1 VWFKRTWR
9 IFLWGSCR
17 ELNGLRCTITSYSSV
32 NQHESRNSD
41 NSKSQRKPI
50 QFTVNYYQIPR
61 IRRADRTRTPSRN
74 NGVGRGNGRV
84 PTNSETEQEEHWQN
98 DDLLS
103 STCSSVSSRPTY
115 SIRRDHPT
123 PLHPTDVT
131 IRLCLGVFRDGQT
144 WDRSKWR
151 GGARKAV
158 RVPDFLPLRKIGII
172 APINFSY
179 VNVASNFESAPPAL
193 IIIHQ
198 SRLLQRNKI
207 VNALQCSNQLLYT
220 YLDFFY
226 RVQLCNSKRMWF
238 IRISQLDKQTMRR
251 SFSSQLNPRL
261 IMFRVEIFGVKE
273 KKLRFLL
280 AITNRLLPR
289 VIHHR
294 EWSRGRQ
301 ISLWSVEMKTSDDNW
316 SGKIRQKEIKIFADG

>member
-1 VWFKRTWR
+1 MKVF
-9 IFLWGSCR
+9 FLWGSCR

-144 WDRSKWR
+144 WGRSKWR

-158 RVPDFLPLRKIGII
+158 RCAFQI
-172 APINFSY
+172 FSHY
-179 VNVASNFESAPPAL
+179 
-193 IIIHQ
+193 
-198 SRLLQRNKI
+198 
-207 VNALQCSNQLLYT
+207 
-220 YLDFFY
+220 
-226 RVQLCNSKRMWF
+226 
-238 IRISQLDKQTMRR
+238 
-251 SFSSQLNPRL
+251 
-261 IMFRVEIFGVKE
+261 E
-273 KKLRFLL
+273 KS
-280 AITNRLLPR
+280 
-289 VIHHR
+289 
-294 EWSRGRQ
+294 E
-301 ISLWSVEMKTSDDNW
+301 
-316 SGKIRQKEIKIFADG
+316 